1 MIIDGLSWH
10 QFSSLP
16 HIAQLPLNRQL
27 IEYEIYN
34 QNLIHE
40 VYLTQ
45 QLLVQQQVVP
55 SSAGSAAAPIVEES
69 DLPSG
74 CIECVFNTSDDTNC
88 VLWIETSEP
97 TNYTITW
104 GDGETTTGVTAI
116 DGDGGVGTGDG
127 NNELRIEHSYA
138 DADTEYTASLCFDD
152 ASLVTRLEFNGFD

>member
-10 QFSSLP
+10 QISSLP
-16 HIAQLPLNRQL
+16 HIAHLPLSRQL

-55 SSAGSAAAPIVEES
+55 SSAGSAAAPIVEQS

-74 CIECVFNTSDDTNC
+74 CIEFVNNTTD
-88 VLWIETSEP
+88 
-97 TNYTITW
+97 
-104 GDGETTTGVTAI
+104 
-116 DGDGGVGTGDG
+116 GTGCTFC
-127 NNELRIEHSYA
+127 L
-138 DADTEYTASLCFDD
+138 
-152 ASLVTRLEFNGFD
+152 

>member
-45 QLLVQQQVVP
+45 QLLIQQEVVP
-55 SSAGSAAAPIVEES
+55 SSAGSAAAPIVEE
-69 DLPSG
+69 G
-74 CIECVFNTSDDTNC
+74 
-88 VLWIETSEP
+88 
-97 TNYTITW
+97 
-104 GDGETTTGVTAI
+104 
-116 DGDGGVGTGDG
+116 
-127 NNELRIEHSYA
+127 
-138 DADTEYTASLCFDD
+138 
-152 ASLVTRLEFNGFD
+152 

>member
-1 MIIDGLSWH
+1 MIIDGPSWH

-45 QLLVQQQVVP
+45 QLLIQQEVVP
-55 SSAGSAAAPIVEES
+55 SSAGSAAAPIVEEQS

-74 CIECVFNTSDDTNC
+74 CIEFVNNTKNGTYSEIGIT
-88 VLWIETSEP
+88 TSGP

-104 GDGETTTGVTAI
+104 GDGTEVT
-116 DGDGGVGTGDG
+116 DVVDGGILID
-127 NNELRIEHSYA
+127 HDYA
-138 DADTEYTASLCFDD
+138 DSNTEYTARLCFDD
-152 ASLVTRLEFNGFD
+152 ISLVTELDFTGDD